1 MFRKDGLIVMV
12 TMFGPA
18 GSVLLDEVIGFAV
31 SMSARVDKAILAGGT
46 SSSGGSAT
54 VGVATSTNETQP
66 SVAAPADGPTRAT
79 SPATAATLASRPAVR
94 VAAIETEATFDAPK
108 LNGDIEM
115 GGFSGIASMD
125 PSGTKFAILTD
136 RGPNVFFRNRNQAVF
151 AVPNYSPRILMVTVD
166 GNTAR
171 LTDSIPLRLPDGY
184 VDPATGTRDV
194 SGISTGD
201 HDGPGY
207 TMDRNPVPY
216 DPNGVDS
223 EGLARD
229 PRDGSFW
236 VADEYG
242 PSIVHIGADGTI
254 KQRFV
259 PSGLNLTAPGENIT
273 DILPNALVK
282 RKANR
287 GFEGV
292 AISPD
297 GSRVFAIMQSPLSN
311 PNREAGEGSRVHRV
325 IVLDTSKT
333 NDVSLQGVYL
343 YLAEDASRV
352 RSPNQD
358 DIKVGDMAAVSS
370 TRALVAE
377 RDSREGGPHRM
388 VYTVDITNATNVKS
402 QDTVNGK
409 TLEQLSEADLKKA
422 NIEPVSK
429 AGVVDLAKLGFTV
442 EKFEGL
448 AIVDDTT
455 LAVTGDNDFGLG
467 EADKNGEIEL
477 TSQPTRVMIVRLP
490 KSIR

>member
-1 MFRKDGLIVMV
+1 
-12 TMFGPA
+12 
-18 GSVLLDEVIGFAV
+18 
-31 SMSARVDKAILAGGT
+31 
-46 SSSGGSAT
+46 
-54 VGVATSTNETQP
+54 
-66 SVAAPADGPTRAT
+66 
-79 SPATAATLASRPAVR
+79 
-94 VAAIETEATFDAPK
+94 
-108 LNGDIEM
+108 
-115 GGFSGIASMD
+115 
-125 PSGTKFAILTD
+125 
-136 RGPNVFFRNRNQAVF
+136 
-151 AVPNYSPRILMVTVD
+151 
-166 GNTAR
+166 
-171 LTDSIPLRLPDGY
+171 

-207 TMDRNPVPY
+207 TMDRNRVPY

-273 DILPNALVK
+273 DILPNVLVK